1 MKISLNG
8 KDVLALIDS
17 GSTNNFIYPRLVKMC
32 SLKSTNCCKTIM
44 MATKDLEAQVNG
56 FCVTTTIV
64 NKQTY
69 PRIKM
74 LIFSNLCADVSLGQ
88 NWQAL
93 HKSRTF
99 KYGGS

>member
-17 GSTNNFIYPRLVKMC
+17 GSTDNFIHPHLVKMC

-44 MATKDLEAQVNG
+44 MATKDLDVQVSG
-56 FCVTTTIV
+56 FRVTTTIV
-64 NKQTY
+64 NKETY
-69 PRIKM
+69 PRIK
-74 LIFSNLCADVSLGQ
+74 LHIFLYLCADVILGQ

-93 HKSRTF
+93 HKSVTF
-99 KYGGS
+99 K